1 MLYISFNYRELHRLK
16 EAVFAPHMVN
26 AGQHSTPVG
35 TNFQDLLAFFVDLAR
50 RDGRKVFPAPHA
62 FGVLFN
68 GVECVTVLEDE
79 IGVQLGSTLENLAVN
94 IQSTL
99 W

>member
-26 AGQHSTPVG
+26 AGY
-35 TNFQDLLAFFVDLAR
+35 NDLPSRPALSSSP
-50 RDGRKVFPAPHA
+50 RDRGQPGLDSDGIHVFPRPPW
-62 FGVLFN
+62 LK
-68 GVECVTVLEDE
+68 
-79 IGVQLGSTLENLAVN
+79 LALSIISAIRDVADRVK
-94 IQSTL
+94 Q